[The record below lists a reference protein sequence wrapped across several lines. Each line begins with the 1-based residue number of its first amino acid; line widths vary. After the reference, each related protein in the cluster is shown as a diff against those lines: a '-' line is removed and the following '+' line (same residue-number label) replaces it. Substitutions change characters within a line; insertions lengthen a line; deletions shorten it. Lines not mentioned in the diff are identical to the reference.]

1 MVMSAFEQWEQGDLE
16 DVAALRAL
24 CNDLGEIESEL
35 QPLEAQRKQMRE
47 QIERITRRLDGQ
59 RAEIKGFGL
68 VAVTS
73 GGTRVSWDGKALD
86 SLLAKLAANGYPQI
100 AEELAAARRETATAA
115 TLRITRAKSEA
126 APPASE

>member
-73 GGTRVSWDGKALD
+73 GGTRVTWDGKALD